1 VDPHLGSCLAR
12 NLVVMVSIDW
22 ESAGVL
28 FLGRWDCSLWW
39 IAMELRSSGRSSY
52 DKCRILYSM
61 MTYERLDSV
70 LSKCLSLA
78 KNVVRCS
85 FVRRMRLTPVPY
97 SYAYVVSPRCRSY
110 FRRTLSGR
118 TLTAHSRRLCKT
130 PLTPVEATRS

>member
-1 VDPHLGSCLAR
+1 LGSCLTR
-12 NLVVMVSIDW
+12 HLIVMVSIDC

-28 FLGRWDCSLWW
+28 FWGRWACSLWW
-39 IAMELRSSGRSSY
+39 IAMERRSSGRSSY

-85 FVRRMRLTPVPY
+85 FVRRMRLTPMPY
-97 SYAYVVSPRCRSY
+97 SYTHVVSPRFRSY
-110 FRRTLSGR
+110 FRRALIVR
-118 TLTAHSRRLCKT
+118 TLTVHSRRLCKT
-130 PLTPVEATRS
+130 PLTPVEARWS